1 MKRALLS
8 SLSACALALAASSAL
23 ADATDNETKVSEVV
37 VTATRT
43 PTPVQQVANSISVI
57 DKKDIE
63 QRQLDDL
70 PDALATVPGLNLIE
84 TGGPGEQTSVFVRG
98 TNSNHVLVLIDGI
111 DVSDPS
117 IPSGFDFGQT
127 LLGDVTRIEV
137 LRGPGSS
144 LYGSQAIGG
153 VINILTTA
161 PGGPTAAT
169 ASLEGGSFGTFNQ
182 RLGANGELA
191 NLGYAFDVEHFR
203 SDDTP
208 VTPTDLLPPGQ
219 KAIGD
224 AYDNLT
230 ASARVSAPL
239 TDDLKL
245 NLTVRYTRAILRFT
259 GDNENLF
266 PSVPNAEQSVQDRS
280 ELFTRAEAVQ
290 SLFDGRMTSELA
302 VDYTQYR
309 THEQDPDTGF
319 GPPPPEIFDGTRVG
333 ADWQGTVTLS
343 PRDTLVLGLGDKDD
357 RLQNADVPAHDN
369 DGWGFAEL
377 QSAPL
382 PGLAL
387 AGSLR
392 LDDYQR
398 EGKAATWHVGATYTV
413 ASTGTKL
420 NATAGTAFAAPT
432 LSDLFVS
439 FPAFDF
445 FANPNLKPEHS
456 FGYDVGVEQP
466 FANDRYRVGVTWY
479 HNDIRDLI
487 DSVFDPVTFISTL
500 GNVDRAVTYGV
511 ESFATVQLT
520 ERLDLRAD
528 YTWTIAKD
536 VEAGLELVRRPKNK
550 ASGTATWR
558 ATDRLTLSAAAL
570 YVGSWV
576 DANRSFSI
584 ARLNADPFATFN
596 LAAEYRATVN
606 TVIYGRIDNLF
617 DRRYEDPV
625 GFLQPGIGA
634 FVGVRLKFGGH

>member
-8 SLSACALALAASSAL
+8 SLSAGALALAATSAL
-23 ADATDNETKVSEVV
+23 ADTDNDTKVSEVV

-43 PTPVQQVANSISVI
+43 PTPVQQVANSITVI
-57 DKKDIE
+57 DKKDI
-63 QRQLDDL
+63 QQQQLDDL
-70 PDALATVPGLNLIE
+70 PDALATAPGLNVVRS
-84 TGGPGEQTSVFVRG
+84 GGPGEVTSVFVRG

-127 LLGDVTRIEV
+127 LLGDVSRIEV

-153 VINILTTA
+153 VINIITTA
-161 PGGPTAAT
+161 PGGPTEGT

-182 RLGANGELA
+182 RFGANGEVSDV
-191 NLGYAFDVEHFR
+191 GYAVDLEHFR

-230 ASARVSAPL
+230 ASGRFTTAVSN
-239 TDDLKL
+239 DLRL

-266 PSVPNAEQSVQDRS
+266 PSVPNAQQSTQDRG

-290 SLFDGRMTSELA
+290 SLFDGRMTSTLA

-343 PRDTLVLGLGDKDD
+343 SRDSLVLGAGDKDD
-357 RLQNADVPAHDN
+357 RLQNAGVSAHDN

-377 QSAPL
+377 QSTPL

-387 AGSLR
+387 AGSVR
-392 LDDYQR
+392 FDDYER
-398 EGKAATWHVGATYTV
+398 EGGAATWHLGATYTV
-413 ASTGTKL
+413 AATGTKL

-445 FANPNLKPEHS
+445 FANPNLKPERS

-466 FANDRYRVGVTWY
+466 FANDRYRAGITWY

-511 ESFATVQLT
+511 ESFATAKLT
-520 ERLDLRAD
+520 DRIDLRAD
-528 YTWTIAKD
+528 YSWTIAKD
-536 VEAGLELVRRPKNK
+536 VETGLELVRRPKNK

-558 ATDRLTLSAAAL
+558 ATDRLTLSATAL

-584 ARLNADPFATFN
+584 ARLNAPSFATFH
-596 LAAEYRATVN
+596 LAAEYRTTEN
-606 TVIYGRIDNLF
+606 TVIYGRVENLF
-617 DRRYEDPV
+617 DRRYQDPV
-625 GFLQPGIGA
+625 GFLQPGLGVFA
-634 FVGVRLKFGGH
+634 GVRLKFGGE

>member
-1 MKRALLS
+1 MRHLLLS
-8 SLSACALALAASSAL
+8 SLSAGVFALAASTAF
-23 ADATDNETKVSEVV
+23 ADTDSDTKVSEVV

-43 PTPVQQVANSISVI
+43 PTPVQQVANSITVI
-57 DKKDIE
+57 DAKAIA
-63 QRQLDDL
+63 QRQLEDL
-70 PDALATVPGLNLIE
+70 PDALATVPGINAVRS
-84 TGGPGEQTSVFVRG
+84 GGPGEVTSVFVRG

-127 LLGDVTRIEV
+127 LLGDVSRIEV

-153 VINILTTA
+153 VINIITTA
-161 PGGPTAAT
+161 PGGPAAVS

-182 RLGANGELA
+182 RLAANGEVDKV
-191 NLGYAFDVEHFR
+191 GYALDVEHYR

-230 ASARVSAPL
+230 ASGRFRAALS
-239 TDDLKL
+239 DDLKL
-245 NLTVRYTRAILRFT
+245 DLTVRYTRAILRFT

-266 PSVPNAEQSVQDRS
+266 PSVPNAEQSVQDRG
-280 ELFTRAEAVQ
+280 ELFTRAQATQ
-290 SLFDGRMTSELA
+290 SLWDGRVTSVLGI
-302 VDYTQYR
+302 DYTQYR

-319 GPPPPEIFDGTRVG
+319 GPPAPVISDGTRAG
-333 ADWQGTVTLS
+333 ADWQGNIALS
-343 PRDTLVLGLGDKDD
+343 PGQALVLGLGDKDD
-357 RLQNADVPAHDN
+357 RLQNAGVPAHDN

-377 QSAPL
+377 QSTPL
-382 PGLAL
+382 PGLAT
-387 AGSLR
+387 AASVR
-392 LDDYQR
+392 LDQYQR
-398 EGKAATWHVGATYTV
+398 EGSAPTWHLGATYTV

-445 FANPNLKPEHS
+445 FANPNLKPERS
-456 FGYDVGVEQP
+456 FGYDLGAEQP

-487 DSVFDPVTFISTL
+487 EGTFDPVTFTSSL
-500 GNVDRAVTYGV
+500 GNVDKAVTYGV
-511 ESFATVQLT
+511 ESFISAKVTD
-520 ERLDLRAD
+520 RLDLRAD
-528 YTWTIAKD
+528 YTWAIAKNAETD
-536 VEAGLELVRRPKNK
+536 LELLRRPKNK

-558 ATDRLTLSAAAL
+558 ATDRLTLSATAL

-584 ARLNADPFATFN
+584 ARLNAPSFATFN

-606 TVIYGRIDNLF
+606 TVIFGRVDNLL
-617 DRRYEDPV
+617 DRRYQDPV

-634 FVGVRLKFGGH
+634 FVGVRLKFDGL

>member
-1 MKRALLS
+1 MKHALLS
-8 SLSACALALAASSAL
+8 SLSAGAFALAASIAF
-23 ADATDNETKVSEVV
+23 ADTDSDTKVSEVV

-43 PTPVQQVANSISVI
+43 PTPVQQVANSITVI
-57 DKKDIE
+57 DSKTIA
-63 QRQLDDL
+63 QQQLEDL
-70 PDALATVPGLNLIE
+70 PDALATVPGVNTVS
-84 TGGPGEQTSVFVRG
+84 TGGPGEQTSLFVRG

-127 LLGDVTRIEV
+127 LLGDVSRIEV

-153 VINILTTA
+153 VINIITTA
-161 PGGPTAAT
+161 PGGPPAVS

-182 RLGANGELA
+182 RLAANGEVDHV
-191 NLGYAFDVEHFR
+191 GYALDVEHYR

-230 ASARVSAPL
+230 ASGRFSAAL
-239 TDDLKL
+239 SDDLKL

-266 PSVPNAEQSVQDRS
+266 PSVPDAVQSVQDRG
-280 ELFTRAEAVQ
+280 ELFTRAEAQQ
-290 SLFDGRMTSELA
+290 SLLDGRMTSVLG
-302 VDYTQYR
+302 VDYTGYR

-319 GPPPPEIFDGTRVG
+319 GPPAPVISDGARAG
-333 ADWQGTVTLS
+333 ADWQGTISLAAGE
-343 PRDTLVLGLGDKDD
+343 TLVLGLGDKDD
-357 RLQNADVPAHDN
+357 RLQNAGVPAHDN

-377 QSAPL
+377 QSTPL
-382 PGLAL
+382 PGLAT
-387 AGSLR
+387 AASVR
-392 LDDYQR
+392 FDDYAR
-398 EGKAATWHVGATYTV
+398 EGGAPTWHVGATYTV

-432 LSDLFVS
+432 LTDLFVS

-445 FANPNLKPEHS
+445 FANPNLKPERS
-456 FGYDVGVEQP
+456 FGYDLGVEQP
-466 FANDRYRVGVTWY
+466 LAADRYRVGVTWY

-487 DSVFDPVTFISTL
+487 DSTFDPVTFTSSL
-500 GNVDRAVTYGV
+500 GNVDKAVTYGI
-511 ESFATVQLT
+511 ESFVSAKVTD
-520 ERLDLRAD
+520 RLDLRAD
-528 YTWTIAKD
+528 YSWTIAKD
-536 VEAGLELVRRPKNK
+536 AETDLELIRRPKNK
-550 ASGTATWR
+550 VSSTATWR
-558 ATDRLTLSAAAL
+558 ATDRLTLSATAL

-584 ARLNADPFATFN
+584 TRLNADPFATFN
-596 LAAEYRATVN
+596 LAAEYRTTVN
-606 TVIYGRIDNLF
+606 TVIYGRIDNLL
-617 DRRYEDPV
+617 DRRYQDPV

-634 FVGVRLKFGGH
+634 FVGVRLKFDGL